1 MTATP
6 ATPATPPHLER
17 SPLAPPTVRDV
28 LDARRTLATHLE
40 PTPVRTYE
48 PLDTATAA
56 RGVVK
61 HESLQP
67 TGAFKVRGALNL
79 LLRSAPED
87 RARGVVA
94 FSTGNHAQAVAYA
107 ARSTGTPCTIVM
119 PTDPNPTKAHA
130 VRALGARLVLHG
142 ATFDDAR
149 EHATAL
155 AGENGARL
163 VSAANEPLLVAGVA
177 TAYLELL
184 EQVPDLDVVVVPVGG
199 GSGAAAACLV
209 ARALAPDLEVVAVQ
223 SSASPAAHD
232 SWRAGALRTVRS
244 RSRAEG
250 LATGCGFALTQAV
263 LRENLDD
270 FVLVDDDALD
280 RAAGLLLTGARTVA
294 ESAGAAGLAAVL
306 ADRGRFAGR
315 RVGVVCTGGN
325 ASPAELRRVLAAVA
339 A

>member
-6 ATPATPPHLER
+6 STPPT
-17 SPLAPPTVRDV
+17 SPDPALPALVPPTVRDV
-28 LDARRTLATHLE
+28 LDARRTLAAHLE
-40 PTPVRTYE
+40 PTPVRTYA
-48 PLDTATAA
+48 PLDTATGA
-56 RGVVK
+56 RVVVK
-61 HESLQP
+61 HENLQP

-79 LLRSAPED
+79 LLRTTPEE

-119 PTDPNPTKAHA
+119 PTDPNPVKAHA

-155 AGENGARL
+155 AGETGARL

-184 EQVPDLDVVVVPVGG
+184 EQAPDLDAVVVPVGG

-209 ARALAPDLEVVAVQ
+209 ARAVAPDLEVVAVQ

-232 SWRAGALRTVRS
+232 SWRSGALRTAQNA
-244 RSRAEG
+244 SRAEG
-250 LATGCGFALTQAV
+250 LATGCGFALTQEI
-263 LRENLDD
+263 LRAHLDD

-280 RAAGLLLTGARTVA
+280 RAAGLFLTGARTVA
-294 ESAGAAGLAAVL
+294 ETAGAAGLAAVL
-306 ADRGRFAGR
+306 ADPGRFAGR

-325 ASPAELRRVLAAVA
+325 ASPAELRRVLATVPA
-339 A
+339 